1 MYFYGFV
8 FFPAY
13 VAVTLIFQALLPE
26 FPFPNVFF
34 VFFSHLKR
42 KLKN

>member
-13 VAVTLIFQALLPE
+13 VFQALLPE
-26 FPFPNVFF
+26 FPFPNVVF